1 MPRYDNFFGKY
12 LFGNHLVAK
21 ILSYA
26 CRILSSLAF
35 SIDSAKAVRTNL
47 KKRGVPEDWEIGII
61 RKRKSNVH
69 PPTDQGSSQRI
80 LEYSISSLLY
90 MNLLTVNTNS

>member
-1 MPRYDNFFGKY
+1 MDQVKGVSQVFAFFSLFLKDFFKKHNRCFFVLYISSFLTFFAEIPHTMPRYDNFFGKY

-47 KKRGVPEDWEIGII
+47 KK
-61 RKRKSNVH
+61 
-69 PPTDQGSSQRI
+69 
-80 LEYSISSLLY
+80 
-90 MNLLTVNTNS
+90 